1 MKKSYFIL
9 ISLFILTLLAA
20 SKRVSA
26 NETKRSVPQE
36 HINLEIYDLSKK
48 QTSDALNKKLP
59 SQTDLG
65 RPETSEDKQNTK
77 EIDLETRKKFN
88 KLSRTTPQIYTVTMR
103 SDVVFK
109 LQTALGYVSTIDLPE
124 PALKVFIG
132 DQELFK
138 VGVYEREV
146 LIKPITDYQDA
157 RTNLTIVT
165 NSGRLTFD
173 VSVGSPETADF
184 VLDFR
189 LRADD
194 VFVENAY
201 DKRIHEKEA
210 VVQKEYQEKEKNL
223 DQKAKNLADQKLK
236 QDVAHNATTVML
248 RKHEEGGDIRVN
260 LVSLSKIGEKM
271 YLRFGVRNLSS
282 APYKIS
288 KAVIGLQTYGRK
300 NLGLT
305 KDPQGLSQFPTE
317 LEITNPV
324 PAGSYVYG
332 VLVFSPRA
340 LGKNEYPVFLLFE
353 EDGKRNLKIE
363 RFKWIP

>member
-9 ISLFILTLLAA
+9 ISLFIITLLAA

-36 HINLEIYDLSKK
+36 DINFETYDLSKK
-48 QTSDALNKKLP
+48 QTSNVSNKKLP

-65 RPETSEDKQNTK
+65 RPEKSEEEKDIKK
-77 EIDLETRKKFN
+77 IDLETRKKFN
-88 KLSRTTPQIYTVTMR
+88 KLARATPQIYKVTMR

-138 VGVYEREV
+138 AGVYEREV

-165 NSGRLTFD
+165 DSGRLTFD
-173 VSVGSPETADF
+173 VSVGAPETADF

-189 LRADD
+189 LPEDD

-201 DKRIHEKEA
+201 EKRIHEKET
-210 VVQKEYQEKEKNL
+210 VFQKEYQEKEKNL

-236 QDVAHNATTVML
+236 QDVAHHATTLML
-248 RKHEEGGDIRVN
+248 RKHEEEGDIRVN

-282 APYKIS
+282 TPYKIS
-288 KAVIGLQTYGRK
+288 KAVVGFQTYGRK
-300 NLGLT
+300 NLGLM
-305 KDPQGLSQFPTE
+305 KDPQGLIEFQSE

-324 PAGSYVYG
+324 LASSYVYG

-340 LGKNEYPVFLLFE
+340 LGKNQYPIFLLFE

>member
-9 ISLFILTLLAA
+9 ISLVFIIVLVA
-20 SKRVSA
+20 SKPINA
-26 NETKRSVPQE
+26 NETKRSVPSE
-36 HINLEIYDLSKK
+36 RINLETYDLSKK
-48 QTSDALNKKLP
+48 QTSDVSNKKLP

-65 RPETSEDKQNTK
+65 RPEKSEEKNDIKM
-77 EIDLETRKKFN
+77 IDLETRKKFN
-88 KLSRTTPQIYTVTMR
+88 KLSRATPQIYKVTMR

-138 VGVYEREV
+138 AGVYEREV
-146 LIKPITDYQDA
+146 LIKPITDYKDA

-165 NSGRLTFD
+165 GSGRLTFD
-173 VSVGSPETADF
+173 VTVGAPETADF

-189 LRADD
+189 LPEDD
-194 VFVENAY
+194 VFVENAF

-210 VVQKEYQEKEKNL
+210 VIQKEYQEKEKNL

-236 QDVAHNATTVML
+236 QDIAHDTNAIVL
-248 RKHEEGGDIRVN
+248 REHDEQEDIRVN

-282 APYKIS
+282 TPYKIS

-305 KDPQGLSQFPTE
+305 KDPQGLIEFPTE

-324 PAGSYVYG
+324 LAGSYVYG

-340 LGKNEYPVFLLFE
+340 LGKNQYPVFLLFE
-353 EDGKRNLKIE
+353 EDGKRNPKIE